1 MHAFSRYLKTAAACV
16 LATLSLAGCGTSPP
30 SVERR
35 DVTVE
40 PARGAA
46 PAWRR
51 AGLLGPG
58 DQVDI
63 FVWGYPDYTR
73 RATVGF
79 NGSLPYP
86 VVGELAVAGKT
97 LEQVNEQVRL
107 ALSDFI
113 KEPVVKVTVA
123 TSRPQRIQVLGEVA
137 KPGAY
142 SLPAPDTSLI
152 EALALAGG
160 PTLDARLGNLLVVR
174 DLGKQVEIHTIDY
187 RRITREGDV
196 SGNLRLQDGD
206 IVFMPVA
213 VIADITREASRIS
226 QLLGTLLLFQNTT
239 LLWEPFTNALRNRD
253 AAAAASSSNPI
264 VINVTP

>member
-1 MHAFSRYLKTAAACV
+1 MRAVTPCFSWRGACAIAS
-16 LATLSLAGCGTSPP
+16 LLLAGCVTNPP
-30 SVERR
+30 KVEIK
-35 DVTVE
+35 DVSAEV
-40 PARGAA
+40 PRAAA

-58 DQVDI
+58 DQIDI

-79 NGSLPYP
+79 NGTLPYP

-97 LEQVNEQVRL
+97 VEQLTEQLRL
-107 ALSDFI
+107 ALTDFI
-113 KEPVVKVTVA
+113 KEPVVKVGVVTA
-123 TSRPQRIQVLGEVA
+123 RPQRVQVLGEVG

-142 SLPAPDTSLI
+142 VLPAPDTSLI

-160 PTLDARLGNLLVVR
+160 PTLDARLGNVIVVR

-187 RRITREGDV
+187 RRITKEGDV
-196 SGNLRLQDGD
+196 SGNIRMQDGD

-213 VIADITREASRIS
+213 VIADITREAVRIS
-226 QLLGTLLLFQNTT
+226 QLLSTLLLFQNVT
-239 LLWEPFTNALRNRD
+239 LLWEPFTDALRNRNTGQ
-253 AAAAASSSNPI
+253 AVSNPI